1 MRTLLKIPSVIA
13 SFRYHIDFFVQLLP
27 RVRHDDIA
35 FRIKAEPVWV
45 SKTIRE
51 DLIEPVN
58 ADKWVISRHV
68 VPSRYT
74 HIDAQDTS
82 QQVLCDILS
91 IPTFNMTDVRVVCT
105 TAVAHGNVQVSVRTK
120 SDHTCIVV
128 ALLMIHGKQD

>member
-1 MRTLLKIPSVIA
+1 MRTLFQIPSVIT
-13 SFRYHIDFFVQLLP
+13 SLRYYIDFFVQLLP

-45 SKTIRE
+45 SKTISE
-51 DLIEPVN
+51 DLIEPVS
-58 ADKWVISRHV
+58 ADKRVISRHI
-68 VPSRYT
+68 VPPLHT
-74 HIDAQDTS
+74 HSDPQDTS

-128 ALLMIHGKQD
+128 ALRMIH